1 MRSIAH
7 TSCLM
12 CLGLAMI
19 APSACGQD
27 EPRPA
32 GQSSEG
38 QRQAGRIQINET
50 EHDFGDRLAED
61 PTVVEYVPV
70 RNTGEGP
77 LTVTAVSTSCG
88 CVVGKMRDAE
98 DGEPVVIP
106 PGESRDLELRLNPAG
121 WSGNKPTIITVLSD
135 DPQTPEVRIRMKAN
149 VKTAIKLD
157 PSPVAFGDSHK
168 GETQEIILK
177 VAGRTEDFEAYAAT
191 VAGSEAFESEV
202 LGTDVVERDGQR
214 VGETRIKITLLPTAS
229 VGEHRA
235 LVTVRTTDR
244 ARRLTSV
251 GVEANVLGDLEFSVP
266 RIPAGALQMGEST
279 TQKFRLTN
287 KAGQP
292 FKILG
297 VEEQDEMGRD
307 LGAAKAK
314 VTKLT
319 EEEGVGYEVELTID
333 ADRPQPGALSGSIV
347 FTTDLPLEEKVRIRY
362 LGQILPPGAT
372 SPDTPTPAPSG
383 DGSNR

>member
-7 TSCLM
+7 TSRLM
-12 CLGLAMI
+12 CLGLAII
-19 APSACGQD
+19 AAPACGQN

-32 GQSSEG
+32 GQSSQG

-70 RNTGEGP
+70 LNIGDGP

-88 CVVGKMRDAE
+88 CVVGRMRDAE
-98 DGEPVVIP
+98 DGAPVVIP
-106 PGESRDLELRLNPAG
+106 PGGSADLELRLNPAG
-121 WSGNKPTIITVLSD
+121 WSGNKPTVITVVSD

-149 VKTAIKLD
+149 VKTAIRLD
-157 PSPVAFGDSHK
+157 PSPIAFGDSPK

-177 VAGRTEDFEAYAAT
+177 VAGRTEDFEVYAAT
-191 VAGSEAFESEV
+191 VAGSDAFESEV
-202 LGTDVVERDGQR
+202 LGTEVVDRDGER
-214 VGETRIKITLLPTAS
+214 VGETRVKITLLPTAS
-229 VGEHRA
+229 VGDHRA

-266 RIPAGALQMGEST
+266 RIPAGAMQMGEST

-287 KAGQP
+287 KAGHP
-292 FKILG
+292 FKIVR
-297 VEEQDEMGRD
+297 VEEQDEQGRN
-307 LGAAKAK
+307 LGEAKAK
-314 VTKLT
+314 VTRLT
-319 EEEGVGYEVELTID
+319 DEESVGYEVELTIV
-333 ADRPQPGALSGSIV
+333 ANRPQPGALNGSIV
-347 FTTDLPLEEKVRIRY
+347 FITDLPLEEKARIRY
-362 LGQILPPGAT
+362 LGRILLPGDAST
-372 SPDTPTPAPSG
+372 SAATPAPSG